1 MQNSETTKF
10 IIMGVAGSG
19 KSSVGNLLSNK
30 LDTVFLDG
38 DDMHPPENITKMSSG
53 QPLDD
58 DDRHPWLQN
67 IGKALKDESGSIII
81 ACSALKKMYRDLIRE
96 TAGQEVIFI
105 HLIGSLDLIKDRMS
119 KRIGHFMPLSLLE
132 SQFETLETPEKP
144 ENFIPIDINQPLE
157 SIIEQLTQLI
167 KNRF

>member
-1 MQNSETTKF
+1 
-10 IIMGVAGSG
+10 MGVAGSG
-19 KSSVGNLLSNK
+19 KSSVGNLLSKK

-53 QPLDD
+53 QSLDD

-81 ACSALKKMYRDLIRE
+81 ACSALKKMYRDLIGE

-105 HLIGSLDLIKDRMS
+105 HLIGSLELIKDRMV
-119 KRIGHFMPLSLLE
+119 KRTGHFMPLSLLE
-132 SQFETLETPEKP
+132 SQFEILETPEKP
-144 ENFIPIDINQPLE
+144 ENFMPIDIDQPLE

-167 KNRF
+167 KNRC

>member
-1 MQNSETTKF
+1 
-10 IIMGVAGSG
+10 MGVAGSG

-53 QPLDD
+53 QSLDD

-119 KRIGHFMPLSLLE
+119 KRTGHFMPISLLE
-132 SQFETLETPEKP
+132 SQFETLETPGKP
-144 ENFIPIDINQPLE
+144 ESFMPIDISQPLE
-157 SIIEQLTQLI
+157 SIIEQLTHLI
-167 KNRF
+167 KNRC